1 MRIKRKFKVAVRRG
15 NTRGFFILLFIIAA
29 LASGYLYIRDQ
40 ELRQR
45 ILKVKAMSGYS
56 ESDKQHIIETIK
68 CGVPISV
75 AEYTLRQEK
84 KLSEALR
91 KKRVLTQKA
100 EQKVFSARPEME
112 KEYKAVR
119 KKKRI
124 SRAKLKLIS
133 QIFGLMDFLDYSIRY
148 TTLKE
153 ESELYAFNEEGLEEI
168 LAIFVAA
175 ANRKGGATPEEINEY
190 GLEGIQDLKVYKS
203 RYAR

>member
-1 MRIKRKFKVAVRRG
+1 
-15 NTRGFFILLFIIAA
+15 
-29 LASGYLYIRDQ
+29 
-40 ELRQR
+40 
-45 ILKVKAMSGYS
+45 
-56 ESDKQHIIETIK
+56 
-68 CGVPISV
+68 
-75 AEYTLRQEK
+75 
-84 KLSEALR
+84 
-91 KKRVLTQKA
+91 
-100 EQKVFSARPEME
+100 ME
-112 KEYKAVR
+112 KDYKAVR

-175 ANRKGGATPEEINEY
+175 ANRKGGATPEEIDEY

>member
-40 ELRQR
+40 ELRER

-84 KLSEALR
+84 KRSEALR
-91 KKRVLTQKA
+91 KNGCSRKKRNKR
-100 EQKVFSARPEME
+100 FSALGL
-112 KEYKAVR
+112 KW
-119 KKKRI
+119 KKIIRL
-124 SRAKLKLIS
+124 SAK
-133 QIFGLMDFLDYSIRY
+133 
-148 TTLKE
+148 
-153 ESELYAFNEEGLEEI
+153 
-168 LAIFVAA
+168 
-175 ANRKGGATPEEINEY
+175 RKGFQGRN
-190 GLEGIQDLKVYKS
+190 
-203 RYAR
+203 